1 MKTTVEPPYEMWPE
15 VLRRNRQGLADRS
28 SRLGRERVRELRQA
42 LYEAAFQYTQE
53 LTELA
58 ASISTPISGDFA
70 RSFDY
75 EKPLV
80 MAGHQPVVYHQGLLY
95 KNKQLSR
102 LAKESSAH
110 AINVVV
116 DTDEGDAGQLIWPL
130 RGGDSLTLRSAT
142 VSSAERLFASQQIV
156 DSERVEEIFCAMRED
171 LAASGLHSA
180 LDAVEKV
187 SRLYQLLSGQSV
199 SVANSLVRWQYERRA
214 YLEVSLSRLLRI
226 DVVRSILLEWVHD
239 AEKLVPSYNSTLESY
254 RAERKIKN
262 PANPF
267 PNMSIEPNSIEVP
280 FCLIQSSGREP
291 LTVAPQGK
299 LDVQQ
304 NSFIAPRGSI
314 VTLLLRAFCS
324 DLFIHGTGG
333 GKYDPFVDRF
343 AHAYLGVEL
352 PEFVVASSTEYA
364 FPERVASYEAAIE
377 LKSRYKEIVS
387 HTERFLGAGLFTC
400 DEEGELH
407 KCAHTRR
414 DLLARLKEVGSSDE
428 RSIVMRELNQLNQR
442 IKQTI
447 DASALAAKLLD
458 AQVPEVVLARWR
470 FRTYPFFIL
479 PLPLQDGF

>member
-1 MKTTVEPPYEMWPE
+1 MKITVEPPYEMWPE
-15 VLRRNRQGLADRS
+15 VLSKNRHGLATRS
-28 SRLGRERVRELRQA
+28 SRLGRARVREA

-70 RSFDY
+70 RTFDY

-110 AINVVV
+110 ALNVVV
-116 DTDEGDAGQLIWPL
+116 DTDEGDAGQLIWPF
-130 RGGDSLTLRSAT
+130 RSGDSLTLRSAT
-142 VSSAERLFASQQIV
+142 VSSAERLFASQRIV
-156 DSERVEEIFCAMRED
+156 ESERVREIFCAMRDD
-171 LAASGLHSA
+171 LAASGLHGT
-180 LDAVEKV
+180 LEAVERV
-187 SRLYQLLSGQSV
+187 SRLYQSLAGQSV
-199 SVANSLVRWQYERRA
+199 AIANSLVRWTFEERA
-214 YLEVSLSRLLRI
+214 YLEVPLSRILRLE
-226 DVVRSILLEWVHD
+226 VVQGILLEWVRD
-239 AEKLVPSYNSTLESY
+239 AEKLVPIYNSTLESY

-280 FCLIQSSGREP
+280 FWLIQSNEREP
-291 LTVAPQGK
+291 LMVAPQGRF
-299 LDVQQ
+299 DVRQD
-304 NSFIAPRGSI
+304 SYIAPRGSV

-324 DLFIHGTGG
+324 DLFVHGTGG
-333 GKYDPFVDRF
+333 SKYDPFVDRF

-352 PEFVVASSTEYA
+352 PSFVVASSTEYA
-364 FPERVASYEAAIE
+364 FPERVAAYEAAIE

-387 HTERFLGAGLFTC
+387 HTERFLGIGLFSS
-400 DEEGELH
+400 DEEEALH
-407 KCAHTRR
+407 TCAQKRR
-414 DLLARLKEVGSSDE
+414 ELLARLNEVRSSDE
-428 RSIVMRELNQLNQR
+428 RSVVTRELNRLNQE

-458 AQVPEVVLARWR
+458 AQVPEVVLSRWR
-470 FRTYPFFIL
+470 FRTYPFWLFVESSR
-479 PLPLQDGF
+479 